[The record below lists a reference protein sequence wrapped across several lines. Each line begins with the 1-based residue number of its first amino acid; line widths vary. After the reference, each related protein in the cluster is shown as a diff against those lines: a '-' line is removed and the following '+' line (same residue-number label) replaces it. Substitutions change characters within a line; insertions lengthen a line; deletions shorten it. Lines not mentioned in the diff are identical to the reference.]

1 MSKLIPRLS
10 YAELDPALAEALRP
24 KVERLGYL
32 GEFFQCAAHQPQAL
46 LSFHRLTDD
55 LKEAL
60 PDNLTELVALTVAT
74 LMNNAYERVQHER
87 LALKLGFTEA
97 WVREVVSLK
106 AAGGGALSEAE
117 RLTQRLAVAV
127 VERRGHD
134 TTGELG
140 AGRDPARHRRGL
152 PPRGLLRHKD
162 LGAHRGR
169 RDAAPRPLRQRDGRA
184 QGHHR
189 SLRAGADAHRGRR
202 RCGH

>member
-1 MSKLIPRLS
+1 MSKLIPRLA

-74 LMNNAYERVQHER
+74 LMSNAYERVQQER

-106 AAGGGALSEAE
+106 AASGGELSEAE
-117 RLTQRLAVAV
+117 RLTQRLALAV

-134 TTGELG
+134 TTSELEAVVNAIG
-140 AGRDPARHRRGL
+140 HAQAVGVLLLVGRYVMHAL
-152 PPRGLLRHKD
+152 VANCLALAPPV
-162 LGAHRGR
+162 AS
-169 RDAAPRPLRQRDGRA
+169 PLSEQ
-184 QGHHR
+184 
-189 SLRAGADAHRGRR
+189 
-202 RCGH
+202 